1 MFDLNAAIEGFL
13 RLFVLM
19 LPVAG
24 ILLLFVA
31 AHLVGGALNIRRAG
45 SRQPDPT
52 SEGRQREVQSHGPH
66 HGEHRDSQPTHAA

>member
-1 MFDLNAAIEGFL
+1 MFDINATIEALL

-24 ILLLFVA
+24 VLLLFVA
-31 AHLVGGALNIRRAG
+31 AHLVGGALKIRRVD
-45 SRQPDPT
+45 SQQPDST
-52 SEGRQREVQSHGPH
+52 SEGERRELQSHRPH